1 MKLQKKW
8 VLWLI
13 VAALVILAAGGGYA
27 IYARVHAAAQ
37 TEQEPEIQTATVT
50 QGDIVLS
57 ALGSGTLMPASE
69 TDLVFHVDGTVKEVL
84 VGVGDQVH
92 AGDAL
97 ARLDT
102 TDLERALAQAEIS
115 LRQAQ
120 ISLETAQEPP
130 DEATIQTARDTV
142 DQAAATLELEQIT
155 YRGTMSS
162 TLVTQS
168 LSDAQENYDA
178 RLADYTAQLNK
189 YNEGNTVYWYVD
201 QAQQRLDKAKT
212 ALEQVQQQV
221 DEQVQSAH
229 NSLASATDQYNQAQ
243 ASLQALLAESDT
255 LTIENL
261 ELNVQTAEM
270 NLAVAQENL
279 ANATLVAPFDGVVTA
294 VAIQVGGT
302 IGGATAAITSAD
314 MAAPV
319 MEFWVEE
326 ADMGSATVGNPVNIV
341 FDALPDLTFS
351 GKITRVEPTLVTVGS
366 TAAVQIWASVD
377 ISATA
382 PVTLFSGM
390 NAEVEII
397 AGEARNTLLVPV
409 EALREL
415 APGQYAVFV
424 VTADGELELRPV
436 TVGLKDDVNAEILSG
451 LDVGDVVSA
460 GQAETTSSLQI
471 PSTDLQPGGE
481 MPPDGGG
488 FPGGGLP

>member
-162 TLVTQS
+162 TLVRGPGP
-168 LSDAQENYDA
+168 AAA
-178 RLADYTAQLNK
+178 RQGQDGARA
-189 YNEGNTVYWYVD
+189 GP
-201 QAQQRLDKAKT
+201 
-212 ALEQVQQQV
+212 
-221 DEQVQSAH
+221 
-229 NSLASATDQYNQAQ
+229 AT
-243 ASLQALLAESDT
+243 
-255 LTIENL
+255 
-261 ELNVQTAEM
+261 
-270 NLAVAQENL
+270 
-279 ANATLVAPFDGVVTA
+279 G
-294 VAIQVGGT
+294 
-302 IGGATAAITSAD
+302 
-314 MAAPV
+314 
-319 MEFWVEE
+319 
-326 ADMGSATVGNPVNIV
+326 
-341 FDALPDLTFS
+341 
-351 GKITRVEPTLVTVGS
+351 
-366 TAAVQIWASVD
+366 
-377 ISATA
+377 
-382 PVTLFSGM
+382 
-390 NAEVEII
+390 
-397 AGEARNTLLVPV
+397 
-409 EALREL
+409 
-415 APGQYAVFV
+415 
-424 VTADGELELRPV
+424 
-436 TVGLKDDVNAEILSG
+436 
-451 LDVGDVVSA
+451 
-460 GQAETTSSLQI
+460 
-471 PSTDLQPGGE
+471 
-481 MPPDGGG
+481 
-488 FPGGGLP
+488 